1 MVTNCYLKELYS
13 SVESSNIK
21 SVNKKKE
28 QAGDPRQESRYT
40 EHRDAKN
47 AHSGMTNGGVFG
59 VDNNQ

>member
-47 AHSGMTNGGVFG
+47 AHSGMTKLC
-59 VDNNQ
+59 